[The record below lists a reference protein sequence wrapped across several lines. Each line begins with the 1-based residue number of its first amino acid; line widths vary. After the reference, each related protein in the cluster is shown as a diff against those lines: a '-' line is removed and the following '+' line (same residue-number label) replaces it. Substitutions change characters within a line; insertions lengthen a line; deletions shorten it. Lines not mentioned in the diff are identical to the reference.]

1 MPDALD
7 PSSSPSEL
15 NTAPRVRRLS
25 KLPAIIIIGVAALV
39 VSLLGYSILT
49 RGQPKEVNDDEVANE
64 SSEFGTT
71 IASANDIIQNM
82 DRPLSERPVPK
93 PSALPLKSSVGIE
106 NPRQKLDA
114 PNDILEPPEI
124 RGVPRIRSAA
134 NSIPVPR
141 SADELAADEFARK
154 VARAKEQL
162 LLEALSSKTASAS
175 APNNERAGQFASI
188 TSGRSSSSSA
198 TSGRKSLSSGRDRA
212 GEQQQIRER
221 LATQQQREQQPSL
234 DFERIENLLSTIVK
248 NTSQQVPPQNFSNR
262 AQGSVSRPMSQDL
275 SARLEASSALAERL
289 EARPQAI
296 SQGFAARPQT
306 SSQGFA
312 PRSRTSQ
319 YQQTRKLSQAQRDLL
334 DLANNAPAGTFVEA
348 TRQYGYSTE
357 TQRDQL
363 TKTDLRVGTIIPA
376 ILINGINSELE
387 GVAIGQVS
395 QNVWDS
401 TYGKQVLIP
410 QGTRLIGEFKS
421 DIKEG
426 QSRVGVSWNRLQ
438 FPNGKTLSLSH
449 MVGSDQAG
457 FTGFSDKINNHYKKK
472 FGSATLLSIISGVA
486 SMFTSDKNSSSG
498 EAFTNQVSQQY
509 ATVGSKLIEK
519 NLDIPPT
526 IIIRPGYRFTVIV
539 TKDFVLEPYY

>member
-15 NTAPRVRRLS
+15 NATPRVRRLS

-82 DRPLSERPVPK
+82 DRPLSERPAPK

-106 NPRQKLDA
+106 NPRQKLDV

-188 TSGRSSSSSA
+188 TSGRSSSA
-198 TSGRKSLSSGRDRA
+198 TSGRTSPSSGRDRA

-221 LATQQQREQQPSL
+221 LAAQQQQQREQQPSL

-248 NTSQQVPPQNFSNR
+248 NTNQQAPPKNFSNR

-275 SARLEASSALAERL
+275 AARLEASSALAERL
-289 EARPQAI
+289 EARPQT
-296 SQGFAARPQT
+296 SQGLASRP
-306 SSQGFA
+306 
-312 PRSRTSQ
+312 RLSQ
-319 YQQTRKLSQAQRDLL
+319 YQQTGKLSQAQKDLL
-334 DLANNAPAGTFVEA
+334 DLASNAPAGTFVEA

-438 FPNGKTLSLSH
+438 FPNGKTLSLSN

-539 TKDFVLEPYY
+539 TKDFALEPYY